1 MPAFDFQEK
10 QRMDWFRRSVVMLL
24 IVTLT
29 GCSGPLRTGLWKEP
43 YYDETISGFY
53 LNPKEGVLLISG
65 EKYSYII
72 QCESLLCDYAQASR
86 QLEMKTSFW
95 GLTLNPEGMVQ
106 GSVSF
111 EPDVDL
117 SRPIDPVLEKK
128 YRDMRLLWI
137 KHGSLVENRLDFSFA
152 AKRYEVEG
160 KLPFQVLETPLNIKI
175 KTFDTNLEKVGKMVV
190 TPVAIVLDGVYF
202 VSLTSLFLLLIATG
216 SNFSVR

>member
-1 MPAFDFQEK
+1 
-10 QRMDWFRRSVVMLL
+10 MDWFRRSVVMLL
-24 IVTLT
+24 IVSLT
-29 GCSGPLRTGLWKEP
+29 GCSGPLRTALWKEP

-95 GLTLNPEGMVQ
+95 DLTLNPEGRVQ
-106 GSVSF
+106 GRVIF
-111 EPDVDL
+111 APDIDL

-128 YRDMRLLWI
+128 YMDMGLLW
-137 KHGSLVENRLDFSFA
+137 KNKGNLLKDSKDFLFT

-160 KLPFQVLETPLNIKI
+160 QLPFQVLENPLNIKI

-190 TPVAIVLDGVYF
+190 TPAAIVLDGVYF
-202 VSLTSLFLLLIATG
+202 VSLTSLFLVLIATG
-216 SNFSVR
+216 SNFSVL